1 MSTLRRIARDEDG
14 QGIMELVIAIAIIN
28 VAIMAMF
35 AMFQAG
41 ALSVLRASRT
51 SNGALVAEK
60 QAELYRAMLY
70 KDIQLNDSLVTSAAS
85 DSAHIAASEWGSS
98 AVQVKSGSCT
108 NTLAECK
115 PVQSS
120 VTGGDGRAYRVDTYI
135 QPVTPS
141 SGRPGKQ
148 VTVIVMLA
156 SDTSRVLAKL
166 TSNYDLAT
174 GCTTDPTAASASRC
188 T

>member
-1 MSTLRRIARDEDG
+1 MTPGARIAKDESG
-14 QGIMELVIAIAIIN
+14 QGITEIVIAIAIIN

-41 ALSVLRASRT
+41 ALSILRASRT
-51 SNGALVAEK
+51 SNAAVVAEK

-70 KDIQLNDSLVTSAAS
+70 KDVLLNDSLVTTAATDSIHTSAT
-85 DSAHIAASEWGSS
+85 EWGS
-98 AVQVKSGSCT
+98 AGVQVSASTCT
-108 NTLAECK
+108 NTLSECM
-115 PVQSS
+115 PVQTS
-120 VTGGDGRAYRVDTYI
+120 VTGADGRAYRVDTYV
-135 QPVTPS
+135 QAVTPS

-148 VTVIVMLA
+148 VTVIVRLA

-174 GCTTDPTAASASRC
+174 GCTTDTSAASASKC
-188 T
+188 S